1 MSWKIQDKNP
11 VPRPR
16 LFCPECERCMYT
28 KEDLESRE
36 RLGVCATCVPGKGPS
51 EGRSDVV
58 RIVLGEP
65 D

>member
-1 MSWKIQDKNP
+1 VSWRIQDKAN

-16 LFCPECERCMYT
+16 LFCPQCQRCMYT
-28 KEDLESRE
+28 KEDLQSRESR
-36 RLGVCATCVPGKGPS
+36 GICHACVQGTDSS
-51 EGRSDVV
+51 EYRTDVV